1 MQSTHPSIEPL
12 RLMVAIMERGRG
24 EQIADLFPPD
34 HTPLLLVLLG
44 RGTAKSELLDYLG
57 LERTQKDIVLTLLP
71 QHVAGPFLRR
81 MAHELHMGRP
91 GGGIA
96 FTIPLTSITRAA
108 AKAAMDP
115 ASPTPDEGKE
125 DSMKTEERY
134 ELIMVVAHHGYSDL
148 IMDTARAAG
157 ATGGTVL
164 HARALG
170 SGEAQRFIK
179 ITIQPEKELMMI
191 LTPREDRARIMQAI
205 CAMPDFTTRAKGMI
219 LSVPAGHVVG
229 LGHLELKAPSAPQA

>member
-1 MQSTHPSIEPL
+1 MQSTHPSIDPL

-229 LGHLELKAPSAPQA
+229 LGHLELEAPSAPQA

>member
-229 LGHLELKAPSAPQA
+229 LGHVELEAPSAPQA

>member
-1 MQSTHPSIEPL
+1 M
-12 RLMVAIMERGRG
+12 
-24 EQIADLFPPD
+24 
-34 HTPLLLVLLG
+34 LLG

-229 LGHLELKAPSAPQA
+229 LGHLELEAPSAPQA

>member
-1 MQSTHPSIEPL
+1 MHSTIPDIEPL

-24 EQIADLFPPD
+24 EQIAALFPPD

-44 RGTAKSELLDYLG
+44 RGTAKSELLDCLG
-57 LERTQKDIVLTLLP
+57 LERTQKDIALSLLP
-71 QHVAGPFLRR
+71 QGVAASFLGCLARS
-81 MAHELHMGRP
+81 MHMDKP

-96 FTIPLTSITRAA
+96 FTVPLTSITRSA

-115 ASPTPDEGKE
+115 LQQKPTSEKE
-125 DSMKTEERY
+125 EAMKREEKHD
-134 ELIMVVAHHGYSDL
+134 LIIVVAHHGYSDP
-148 IMDTARAAG
+148 IMDAARAAG

-170 SGEAQRFIK
+170 SSEAQRFMK
-179 ITIQPEKELMMI
+179 ITIQPEKELIMI
-191 LTPREDRARIMQAI
+191 LAPGEDRARIMQAI
-205 CAMPDFTTRAKGMI
+205 CDTPEFTTRAKGII

-229 LGHLELKAPSAPQA
+229 LGSNESQP

>member
-12 RLMVAIMERGRG
+12 RLMVAIMERGHG
-24 EQIADLFPPD
+24 EQIASLFPPD

-57 LERTQKDIVLTLLP
+57 LEHTQKDIVLALLP
-71 QHVAGPFLRR
+71 RQAAGPFLSR
-81 MAHELHMGRP
+81 MAQELQMSRP

-96 FTIPLTSITRAA
+96 FTIPLTSITRSA
-108 AKAAMDP
+108 AKAAMNP
-115 ASPTPDEGKE
+115 ASPTPDREKE
-125 DSMKTEERY
+125 KAMNTEEKY
-134 ELIMVVAHHGYSDL
+134 ELIVVVAHHGYSDP

-179 ITIQPEKELMMI
+179 ITIQPEKELIMI
-191 LTPREDRARIMQAI
+191 LAAQGDRARIMQAI

-219 LSVPAGHVVG
+219 FSVPAGHVVG
-229 LGHLELKAPSAPQA
+229 LGPAPTEAP

>member
-170 SGEAQRFIK
+170 SGR
-179 ITIQPEKELMMI
+179 
-191 LTPREDRARIMQAI
+191 
-205 CAMPDFTTRAKGMI
+205 
-219 LSVPAGHVVG
+219 
-229 LGHLELKAPSAPQA
+229 SAALY

>member
-229 LGHLELKAPSAPQA
+229 LGHLELEAPSAPQA